1 MAICSWLNKEVFTMR
16 CKINEIDSIK
26 KRRYNQARSSIEIFF
41 TDTSSYV
48 FYLVRRDIDAFLSKL
63 IGLKL
68 YKSTLIIDVAPV

>member
-1 MAICSWLNKEVFTMR
+1 MR
-16 CKINEIDSIK
+16 WKINEIDSIK

>member
-1 MAICSWLNKEVFTMR
+1 MAICSWRNKEVFTMR
-16 CKINEIDSIK
+16 WKINEIDSIK